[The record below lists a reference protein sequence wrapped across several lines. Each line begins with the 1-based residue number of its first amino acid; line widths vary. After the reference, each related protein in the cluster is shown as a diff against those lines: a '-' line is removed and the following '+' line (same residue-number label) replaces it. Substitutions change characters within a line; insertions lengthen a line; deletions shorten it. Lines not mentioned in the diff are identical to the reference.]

1 MAKELSTTEQVA
13 KDRAQNELLEAAF
26 IIDGRDKPEHPQHNL
41 YTGLAKTEA
50 YAQALKIL
58 RF

>member
-1 MAKELSTTEQVA
+1 MTKEPSATEQVA
-13 KDRAQNELLEAAF
+13 KNRAQQELLEAAF
-26 IIDGRDKPEHPQHNL
+26 IIDGRNKREHPKYNL

-50 YAQALKIL
+50 YAQAQKIL